1 MQKEG
6 QGMLEAKKNK
16 NKKLIKRICS
26 LTFTFFSTEYLSFQ
40 LSLLL
45 KFKYLEFLKITSKLL
60 ETIPKIYQVDS

>member
-1 MQKEG
+1 M
-6 QGMLEAKKNK
+6 
-16 NKKLIKRICS
+16 
-26 LTFTFFSTEYLSFQ
+26 FTYIYLFLYYLSFQ